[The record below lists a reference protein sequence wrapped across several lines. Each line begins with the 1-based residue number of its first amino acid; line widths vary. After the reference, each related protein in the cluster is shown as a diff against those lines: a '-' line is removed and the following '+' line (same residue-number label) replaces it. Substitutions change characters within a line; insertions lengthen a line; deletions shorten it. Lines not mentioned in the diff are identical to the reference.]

1 MIALGVAQSVTNFRI
16 QSSSHLTLSLSGT
29 AAAMIVGG
37 FLNVSRARHSDGL
50 TRAFSVIGNL
60 LILVLAV
67 GFAWPVRYHLLHNW
81 QALGI
86 LVVTVVELLF
96 VFRRGKR
103 NGVRTAPPRWPKKPQ

>member
-1 MIALGVAQSVTNFRI
+1 MIAFGVAQSVTNFRI
-16 QSSSHLTLSLSGT
+16 QSSSHLSLALSGT

-37 FLNVSRARHSDGL
+37 FQNVSRARHSDAL
-50 TRAFSVIGNL
+50 TRAFSVIGNV

-67 GFAWPVRYHLLHNW
+67 GITWPVRYHLLHNW

-96 VFRRGKR
+96 ALRG
-103 NGVRTAPPRWPKKPQ
+103 

>member
-1 MIALGVAQSVTNFRI
+1 MNALDQIVGSLMIAFVVAQPVTNFRI
-16 QSSSHLTLSLSGT
+16 QTASHLTLPLSGT

-37 FLNVSRARHSDGL
+37 FLNVSRALHSDGP

-67 GFAWPVRYHLLHNW
+67 GIAWPVRYHLLHNW

-86 LVVTVVELLF
+86 LVVTAIELLF
-96 VFRRGKR
+96 AFRRG
-103 NGVRTAPPRWPKKPQ
+103 